1 MSAYP
6 PLSISFKLHVQSSFI
21 YLLSKSALNI
31 NYLFSYLFILSAYLG
46 LIIYVNLTTKFT
58 L

>member
-1 MSAYP
+1 MWAYP

-31 NYLFSYLFILSAYLG
+31 NYLSSYLFILAAYLW